1 MSSKTRYAYQKSTKS
16 EFSDELINIYL
27 LRPAADILV
36 RLLYRSPITPNQ
48 VTVAS
53 TVFGIAAAVLYSFN
67 ASLLTM
73 LAGLGITIKD
83 LLDSADGQLAR
94 AKQQYNRKGRFLDSI
109 GDFVVNLAVFRFNRY
124 RTDNL
129 YTESTHSRI
138 VSYSVSWHQS
148 PGLHHVFH
156 QTSYLHLRNEL
167 TQNRVTEEITEHD
180 SFGDRLTLRLQSVFV
195 LLYGWQDR
203 LIMRLDSWSRNGLA
217 CTRNHDEQWH
227 GDRFGLRLSGLFGL
241 GTELCVLMIC
251 SVMNELHLYL
261 YVNVI
266 FMNFLWLVCIL
277 YRRVSLSNRLIYSL
291 P

>member
-1 MSSKTRYAYQKSTKS
+1 MNPKTRYAYQKSIKS

-36 RLLYRSPITPNQ
+36 RFLYRSPIAPNQ
-48 VTVAS
+48 VTVVS
-53 TVFGIAAAVLYSFN
+53 TVLGIAAAVLYSFN

-73 LAGLGITIKD
+73 LAGLSITIKD

-94 AKQQYNRKGRFLDSI
+94 AKQQYSRKGRFLDSI
-109 GDFVVNLAVFRFNRY
+109 GDLVVNLAVFASIATALTISTQNPVIPGLGLIAFLG
-124 RTDNL
+124 TNL
-129 YTESTHSRI
+129 R
-138 VSYSVSWHQS
+138 VSY
-148 PGLHHVFH
+148 HVFY
-156 QTSYLHLRNEL
+156 QISYLHLWNVL

-180 SFGDRLTLRLQSVFV
+180 GLGDRLTLRLQSVFV

-217 CTRNHDEQWH
+217 RTRNHDKQWH

-241 GTELCVLMIC
+241 GTELFVLMIC
-251 SVMNELHLYL
+251 SVMNELYL
-261 YVNVI
+261 YINVI

-277 YRRVSLSNRLIYSL
+277 YRRISLSNRLIYSL